1 MQHEV
6 WERGYVINKDN
17 GDKMAAEGAARLRA
31 QLQARSRARARRRR
45 RRDHLSSSSEEEEE
59 EERSEED
66 PQIYERQ
73 FFWTCYRESGFPNR
87 VNHAVAAH
95 RDADG
100 SYYLYSVGGYHADDD
115 ERTVVQADM
124 AGGPFFKSSPIDIHC
139 LDVGKCTRTVLVNEG
154 RWRRDN
160 RFVLLIEVF

>member
-1 MQHEV
+1 MRFRNEAAL
-6 WERGYVINKDN
+6 INKASWWY
-17 GDKMAAEGAARLRA
+17 KMAAEGAARGRA
-31 QLQARSRARARRRR
+31 QGRSRARARRRR

-87 VNHAVAAH
+87 VNHAVASH

-115 ERTVVQADM
+115 ERTVVQADT
-124 AGGPFFKSSPIDIHC
+124 AGGPFFRSSPIDIHC
-139 LDVGKCTRTVLVNEG
+139 LDVGKHTRVVLTCHYP
-154 RWRRDN
+154 
-160 RFVLLIEVF
+160 

>member
-1 MQHEV
+1 
-6 WERGYVINKDN
+6 
-17 GDKMAAEGAARLRA
+17 MAAEGAARGRA
-31 QLQARSRARARRRR
+31 QGRSRARARRRR

-87 VNHAVAAH
+87 VNHAVASH

-115 ERTVVQADM
+115 ERTVVQADT
-124 AGGPFFKSSPIDIHC
+124 AGGPFFRSSPIDIHC
-139 LDVGKCTRTVLVNEG
+139 LDVGKPLPCCPKHDQLCLQTFCLRPYQFG
-154 RWRRDN
+154 
-160 RFVLLIEVF
+160 LLIHEYSDSIFRLLLMTFM